1 MKFVIHFTTGSAW
14 EQGQP
19 HWKQGLVPHR
29 EYVRE
34 ALAKGILIAGGPF
47 MDHTGGLIIL
57 EVDNM
62 AEAQDFAD
70 NDPAVIEKKFEA
82 AIYPWEPLEGIFNQ
96 SS

>member
-1 MKFVIHFTTGSAW
+1 
-14 EQGQP
+14 
-19 HWKQGLVPHR
+19 
-29 EYVRE
+29 
-34 ALAKGILIAGGPF
+34 

-96 SS
+96 PS